1 MMGQQ
6 LQKVNANLRSKVD
19 EVNNLENRIRQ
30 LQQQNEGLRRNQ
42 GEMYEKV
49 NIEYKTKITTYET
62 RIR

>member
-6 LQKVNANLRSKVD
+6 LQKVNANLRNKVD